1 MEGSDGCVE
10 LNMQHQVPRLASGLV
25 HPCVLVA
32 DLDCLPALDVAHA
45 PSRFEHNPG
54 VGLRRVG
61 QAAPRSSCRRR
72 VRTRRR
78 FHPCESRK
86 QAVPRHCK
94 FTGQVFLLNFSLPNF
109 YFHYTTAYDILR
121 NCGVEL
127 AKRDFIGT
135 RSRSHKG
142 RRDQFR
148 LNCFPPTCVG
158 SATVADGRLCYVDKM
173 K

>member
-61 QAAPRSSCRRR
+61 QAAPRYLRAADEYEHVAVFIPVNLASRPSLVTANSPDKSS
-72 VRTRRR
+72 
-78 FHPCESRK
+78 
-86 QAVPRHCK
+86 
-94 FTGQVFLLNFSLPNF
+94 
-109 YFHYTTAYDILR
+109 Y
-121 NCGVEL
+121 
-127 AKRDFIGT
+127 
-135 RSRSHKG
+135 
-142 RRDQFR
+142 
-148 LNCFPPTCVG
+148 
-158 SATVADGRLCYVDKM
+158 
-173 K
+173 